1 MAECIFCRIVAGA
14 TAAEV
19 VYEASGALAFLDK
32 FPSARGHTLVIPRA
46 HAPTLL
52 ELDDAAVGDLFRA
65 VKAVTRK
72 LQEALGPMG
81 FNIGWN
87 HGAAAGQHV
96 FHLHVHILPRYGEGG
111 RGVQS
116 VGGRGA
122 REDLAGLSAVIRA
135 AQGERS

>member
-1 MAECIFCRIVAGA
+1 MADCIFCRIVAG
-14 TAAEV
+14 TMPAEV
-19 VYEASGALAFLDK
+19 VYQAEGALAFLDT

-52 ELDDAAVGDLFRA
+52 DLEDDGVNHLFRA

-72 LQEALGPMG
+72 LGAALGPKG

-96 FHLHVHILPRYGEGG
+96 FHLHVHILPRYAEGG

-116 VGGRGA
+116 VGPGGA
-122 REDLAGLSAVIRA
+122 GGGLPEIAAAIRSA
-135 AQGERS
+135 

>member
-1 MAECIFCRIVAGA
+1 MRDCIFCEIVAGR

-19 VYEASGALAFLDK
+19 VFEAPGALAFLDK
-32 FPSARGHTLVIPRA
+32 YPSARGHTLVIPRA

-52 ELDDAAVGDLFRA
+52 ELADDAVGDLFRA
-65 VKAVTRK
+65 VKAVTARIRDG
-72 LQEALGPMG
+72 LGPLG

-96 FHLHVHILPRYGEGG
+96 FHLHVHILPRYEAGG

-116 VGGRGA
+116 LGGGGGRANLSEVAAAIRGA
-122 REDLAGLSAVIRA
+122 GRG
-135 AQGERS
+135 G

>member
-1 MAECIFCRIVAGA
+1 MGDCIFCQIVAGKM
-14 TAAEV
+14 AAEV
-19 VYEASGALAFLDK
+19 VYEAPGAMAFLDK

-65 VKAVTRK
+65 VKAVTARI
-72 LQEALGPMG
+72 QAGLGPVG
-81 FNIGWN
+81 LNVGWN

-96 FHLHVHILPRYGEGG
+96 FHLHVHVLPRYDGGG

-116 VGGRGA
+116 VGGGAARG
-122 REDLAGLSAVIRA
+122 DLAEVAAAIRA
-135 AQGERS
+135 ADARGG

>member
-1 MAECIFCRIVAGA
+1 MADCIFCRIVAGA
-14 TAAEV
+14 MPAEV
-19 VYEASGALAFLDK
+19 VYEAEGALAFLDT
-32 FPSARGHTLVIPRA
+32 FPSARGHALVIPRA

-52 ELDDAAVGDLFRA
+52 DLEDEGVDHLFRA

-72 LQEALGPMG
+72 LGAALGPKG

-96 FHLHVHILPRYGEGG
+96 FHLHVHILPRYAEGG

-116 VGGRGA
+116 VGLGGTVG
-122 REDLAGLSAVIRA
+122 GLSDIAAAIR
-135 AQGERS
+135 SS

>member
-1 MAECIFCRIVAGA
+1 MAECIFCRIAAGA
-14 TAAEV
+14 MAAEV
-19 VYEASGALAFLDK
+19 VYEAPRALAFLDK
-32 FPSARGHTLVIPRA
+32 FPSARGHTLVIPRP

-52 ELDDAAVGDLFRA
+52 ELDDEDVAALFRA

-72 LQEALGPMG
+72 VKAGLGPVG

-96 FHLHVHILPRYGEGG
+96 FHLHVHVLPRYAEGG

-116 VGGRGA
+116 VGGGGAPGNLAEIAAAIRGA
-122 REDLAGLSAVIRA
+122 REAG
-135 AQGERS
+135 

>member
-1 MAECIFCRIVAGA
+1 MADCIFCQIVAG
-14 TAAEV
+14 TVAAEV
-19 VYEASGALAFLDK
+19 VYEAERALAFLDK

-52 ELDDAAVGDLFRA
+52 DLEDGEVGDLFRA

-72 LQEALGPMG
+72 VRDALSPVA

-96 FHLHVHILPRYGEGG
+96 FHLHVHIIPHYGEGG
-111 RGVQS
+111 RGIQAL
-116 VGGRGA
+116 GGGAGRGSVA
-122 REDLAGLSAVIRA
+122 ETAAAIRA
-135 AQGERS
+135 A

>member
-1 MAECIFCRIVAGA
+1 MADCIFCRMVAG
-14 TAAEV
+14 TMPAEV
-19 VYEASGALAFLDK
+19 VYEAEGALAFLDK

-52 ELDDAAVGDLFRA
+52 DLDDEGVDRLFRA

-72 LQEALGPMG
+72 LGAALGPKG

-96 FHLHVHILPRYGEGG
+96 FHLHVHILPRYAEAG

-116 VGGRGA
+116 VGSGGA
-122 REDLAGLSAVIRA
+122 GGGLSDIAAAIRSA
-135 AQGERS
+135 